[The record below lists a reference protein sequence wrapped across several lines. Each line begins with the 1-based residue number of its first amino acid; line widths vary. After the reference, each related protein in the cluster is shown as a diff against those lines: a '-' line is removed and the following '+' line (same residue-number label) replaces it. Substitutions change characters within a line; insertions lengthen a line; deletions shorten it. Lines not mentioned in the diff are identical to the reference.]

1 MRIAHIAVV
10 VALVGHQVV
19 VQGGHHA
26 HHRRRSLRV
35 HLGVFTLYEPG
46 HARGALLD
54 GGQKRPVPT
63 DERAV
68 LLHEPGDARVRGG
81 GRRRHGRRRW
91 SVLTLLGGL
100 GGNKIGRSSL
110 LKNKMRVQLSTRL
123 RRPQSSAKS
132 TFRIRRA
139 PNVCI
144 YRAHIARAARGRT
157 RPRAI
162 PHGSCPSCV
171 IPSEKIRHGH
181 QDSGRHRRGL
191 RRVVRG

>member
-1 MRIAHIAVV
+1 MRIAQVAVV

-100 GGNKIGRSSL
+100 GGNNHSSSGSVVE
-110 LKNKMRVQLSTRL
+110 NACPAQHRL

-162 PHGSCPSCV
+162 PHGTCSPCV